1 MSDSKLTR
9 RPVTVA
15 DVRQAECASR
25 GRVIVIDDD
34 EEILQALGGLIAME
48 GYACEQYGSANGFI
62 AAAQRDPPRFPG
74 PVCVLSDVKMPEV
87 GGLELQKRL
96 VDVGN
101 PPLVL
106 MSGNSG
112 AWETVTA
119 FRAGVVDF
127 LLKPIEDDQLFAA
140 LEKALAVSRE
150 RQQKSSKAAD
160 MAERFAQLTSR
171 KYEIIRLVSRG
182 LINREIAERLGIA
195 VRTVK
200 LHRQRAMEKLNIHG
214 MADLARLDPQLMAPA
229 GR

>member
-1 MSDSKLTR
+1 M
-9 RPVTVA
+9 
-15 DVRQAECASR
+15 
-25 GRVIVIDDD
+25 
-34 EEILQALGGLIAME
+34 
-48 GYACEQYGSANGFI
+48 
-62 AAAQRDPPRFPG
+62 
-74 PVCVLSDVKMPEV
+74 
-87 GGLELQKRL
+87 
-96 VDVGN
+96 
-101 PPLVL
+101 
-106 MSGNSG
+106 
-112 AWETVTA
+112 TA

-171 KYEIIRLVSRG
+171 EYEIIRLVSRG